1 MLAYQDAQSS
11 AYSKMALPSKLYNDY
26 NFKVSE
32 YNASVTYPVNS
43 IVYIPWGSQNFGKF
57 YQNTTGSPSTGSLTS
72 WTEVSGFTFK
82 TRDPAQEMN
91 YTAQTLAELMKVD
104 GYWAQAETNVG
115 VVLTDRFVTA
125 VDAVGAQAKS
135 QFDEIKNSIKTEL
148 YGASPA
154 NEGVAF
160 SQFLAGM
167 SAAMGGGHASVS
179 YFSNVATQ
187 NQQLQI
193 LTQSAQI
200 AQTVVGTAFQATSA
214 MPLVVPLESQLISD
228 ACASGVESQNIGAI
242 REQQIRQSVAAG
254 LYLNASVDSGII
266 NGEIIVPAFDEKIAV
281 ASINAQGAA
290 ARTT

>member
-1 MLAYQDAQSS
+1 
-11 AYSKMALPSKLYNDY
+11 MALPSKLYTDY
-26 NFKVSE
+26 VFKASE
-32 YNASVTYPVNS
+32 WSASVTYPVDAVVYVS
-43 IVYIPWGSQNFGKF
+43 IAGASFGRFFK
-57 YQNTTGSPSTGSLTS
+57 NTTGSASLNS
-72 WTEVSGFTFK
+72 LAGWTEVSGFTFK
-82 TRDPAQEMN
+82 TRDPAQEMS
-91 YTAQTLAELMKVD
+91 YTAQTLAELMKAD

-135 QFDEIKNSIKTEL
+135 QFDEIKDSIKTEL
-148 YGASPA
+148 YGVSPA

-187 NQQLQI
+187 EQQLKV
-193 LTQSAQI
+193 LTSSAQI

-228 ACASGVESQNIGAI
+228 ACASGVESHNIGSI
-242 REQQIRQSVAAG
+242 RDQQIRQSVSAG
-254 LYLNASVDSGII
+254 LRLFASVDNSII
-266 NGEIIVPAFDEKIAV
+266 NGHINIPAFDEKIAV